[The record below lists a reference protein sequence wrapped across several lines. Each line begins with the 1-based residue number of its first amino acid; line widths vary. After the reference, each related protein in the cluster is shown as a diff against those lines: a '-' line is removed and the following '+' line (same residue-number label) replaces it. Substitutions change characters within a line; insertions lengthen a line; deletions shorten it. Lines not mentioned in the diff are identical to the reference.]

1 MRNDFPL
8 NFNLFNISFYKKKQK
23 NVLGCPPYAFLFFQK
38 KTVQRATQKN
48 HIIFS
53 EKIGEKSDKKMVKKK
68 LKKNSFKK
76 VVKTRSKKW
85 SKLVQKEKNARLKKP
100 STILTKKLKA
110 LVLLGFG
117 KQKPSLYIYN
127 LLINIIRIWYNLNR
141 WFGITSS
148 DGLV

>member
-1 MRNDFPL
+1 M
-8 NFNLFNISFYKKKQK
+8 SFYKNQQKSVRERKCTLFCFFKK
-23 NVLGCPPYAFLFFQK
+23 NSVESNAK
-38 KTVQRATQKN
+38 K

-100 STILTKKLKA
+100 SAILTKKLKA
-110 LVLLGFG
+110 LVLLEFR

-127 LLINIIRIWYNLNR
+127 LLINIIRIWYKL
-141 WFGITSS
+141 
-148 DGLV
+148 

>member
-1 MRNDFPL
+1 
-8 NFNLFNISFYKKKQK
+8 
-23 NVLGCPPYAFLFFQK
+23 
-38 KTVQRATQKN
+38 
-48 HIIFS
+48 
-53 EKIGEKSDKKMVKKK
+53 MVKKK

-148 DGLV
+148 DGFISLHILNCYYMLIL

>member
-1 MRNDFPL
+1 M
-8 NFNLFNISFYKKKQK
+8 SFYKNQQKSVHFRSRTLFCFFKK
-23 NVLGCPPYAFLFFQK
+23 NSVESNA
-38 KTVQRATQKN
+38 KN

-100 STILTKKLKA
+100 SAILTKKLKA
-110 LVLLGFG
+110 LVLLEFR

-127 LLINIIRIWYNLNR
+127 LLINIIRIWYDLTGTLCMTCR
-141 WFGITSS
+141 EHF
-148 DGLV
+148 V

>member
-1 MRNDFPL
+1 
-8 NFNLFNISFYKKKQK
+8 
-23 NVLGCPPYAFLFFQK
+23 
-38 KTVQRATQKN
+38 
-48 HIIFS
+48 
-53 EKIGEKSDKKMVKKK
+53 MVKKK

-100 STILTKKLKA
+100 SAILTKKLKA

-127 LLINIIRIWYNLNR
+127 LLINIIRIWYDLTGTLCMTCR
-141 WFGITSS
+141 EHF
-148 DGLV
+148 V

>member
-1 MRNDFPL
+1 
-8 NFNLFNISFYKKKQK
+8 
-23 NVLGCPPYAFLFFQK
+23 
-38 KTVQRATQKN
+38 
-48 HIIFS
+48 
-53 EKIGEKSDKKMVKKK
+53 MVKKK

-127 LLINIIRIWYNLNR
+127 LLINIIRIWYDLTGTLCMTCR
-141 WFGITSS
+141 EHF
-148 DGLV
+148 V

>member
-1 MRNDFPL
+1 M
-8 NFNLFNISFYKKKQK
+8 SFYKNQQKSVRERKCTLFCFFKKK
-23 NVLGCPPYAFLFFQK
+23 NSVESNA
-38 KTVQRATQKN
+38 KN

-100 STILTKKLKA
+100 SAILTKKLKA
-110 LVLLGFG
+110 LVLLEFG
-117 KQKPSLYIYN
+117 K
-127 LLINIIRIWYNLNR
+127 
-141 WFGITSS
+141 
-148 DGLV
+148 